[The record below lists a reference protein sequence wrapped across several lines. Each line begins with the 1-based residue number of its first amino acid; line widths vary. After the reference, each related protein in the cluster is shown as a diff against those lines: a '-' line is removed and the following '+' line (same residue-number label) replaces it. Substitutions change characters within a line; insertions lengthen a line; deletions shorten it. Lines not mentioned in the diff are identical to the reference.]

1 MSLDSKILLLTQKIT
16 HAINSVQGTV
26 GDLANLPTL
35 DKANIVASLIEIK
48 NDIDTINQTQQNLI
62 NDGTISHTNTWSS
75 YKIDQEIVQAI
86 TDLIDGAPDWL
97 NTLKE
102 LASTL
107 QNDPNIITS
116 LSNMVAKRVAV
127 DSVQSFSSIEKD
139 QGRANID
146 AASQSDLN
154 AKQNDLGD
162 GPNGTFLA
170 YDRTWKPVTKSSIGL
185 SNVTNDA
192 QIKLQDLDTDVTLQ
206 ADSDTKVPSQ
216 HAIKYYVDNKNWD
229 AGTY

>member
-102 LASTL
+102 LASAL
-107 QNDPNIITS
+107 QNDPNIITG

-127 DSVQSFSSIEKD
+127 DSVQSFSSVEKE
-139 QGRANID
+139 QGR
-146 AASQSDLN
+146 
-154 AKQNDLGD
+154 
-162 GPNGTFLA
+162 GPT
-170 YDRTWKPVTKSSIGL
+170 
-185 SNVTNDA
+185 
-192 QIKLQDLDTDVTLQ
+192 
-206 ADSDTKVPSQ
+206 
-216 HAIKYYVDNKNWD
+216 
-229 AGTY
+229 